1 MKIDVQ
7 DLLKSYPRQRPPLSP
22 KHADLYA
29 AEYAINRS
37 GKGVLYRGVALLESW
52 MHRQTAKSNGS
63 TAILEL
69 GAGALNHVKFEKHFT
84 HYDVV
89 ESLPELCKQSPLVS
103 KIRHVY
109 EGYGALTPL
118 INREQYGR
126 VISIAVLE
134 HLDNLPLTLA
144 TSALLLKDDGVFQ
157 SAIPTEGG
165 LAWALA
171 WRMSTGIAY
180 RLRTRLSYIPL
191 MKHEHINSERE
202 IYSLLKFLYED
213 IRISRFPIALKHL
226 SLYTYFECRM
236 VNKENCRQ
244 IIEGNGLFELFK

>member
-22 KHADLYA
+22 KHAELYA

-37 GKGVLYRGVALLESW
+37 GKGMLYRGVALLESW

-69 GAGALNHVKFEKHFT
+69 GAGGLNHVKFEKNIT

-89 ESLPELCKQSPLVS
+89 ESLPELCRQSPLVS

-109 EGYGALTPL
+109 EGYDALIPL
-118 INREQYGR
+118 INREQYDR
-126 VISIAVLE
+126 VVSIAVLE

-144 TSALLLKDDGVFQ
+144 TSALLLNENGVFQ
-157 SAIPTEGG
+157 AAIPTEGG

-171 WRMSTGIAY
+171 WRMTTGIAY
-180 RLRTRLSYIPL
+180 RLRTGLSYAPL

-202 IYSLLKFLYED
+202 IYSLLKFLYKD
-213 IRISRFPIALKHL
+213 VRISRFPIPVKNL
-226 SLYTYFECRM
+226 SLYTYFECKG
-236 VNKENCRQ
+236 VNRENCRY
-244 IIEGNGLFELFK
+244 ILTSNDPLI